1 MRTPCMVDK
10 KPASPACVKAA
21 VGQDGSSLSSG
32 PQKFLLHPDRWGL
45 RAGRAIVT
53 GDGCGEGGR
62 HPLIRRGNTWKL
74 AQTAHVGGSRINL
87 QPTSLL
93 LSPNT
98 NTSQN
103 TDAKLPNRNSA
114 LAGSFQNLMGTKT
127 STPGSWM
134 IQITE
139 EYLVRIAGNQI
150 PCRMLWANL
159 EETPFGWVGLAELA
173 HKQMSCSRE
182 PKRRNAR
189 FRVRE
194 CTERVESTWPA
205 VTPVLDKRRVVVPD
219 AFPHVVCDVVKRA
232 TTLETPRGGT
242 SPGATAPPA

>member
-1 MRTPCMVDK
+1 MLPPPLPPGNTVLASTTGSQGPILLVREAQDVQTPCMVDE

-62 HPLIRRGNTWKL
+62 HPLIRRGSTWKL

-87 QPTSLL
+87 QPTGLL

-103 TDAKLPNRNSA
+103 TDTKLPNRNSA

-139 EYLVRIAGNQI
+139 EYLEIIAGNQI
-150 PCRMLWANL
+150 SMQD
-159 EETPFGWVGLAELA
+159 TPGKSGG
-173 HKQMSCSRE
+173 
-182 PKRRNAR
+182 NT
-189 FRVRE
+189 FRLGQ
-194 CTERVESTWPA
+194 T
-205 VTPVLDKRRVVVPD
+205 
-219 AFPHVVCDVVKRA
+219 H
-232 TTLETPRGGT
+232 
-242 SPGATAPPA
+242 